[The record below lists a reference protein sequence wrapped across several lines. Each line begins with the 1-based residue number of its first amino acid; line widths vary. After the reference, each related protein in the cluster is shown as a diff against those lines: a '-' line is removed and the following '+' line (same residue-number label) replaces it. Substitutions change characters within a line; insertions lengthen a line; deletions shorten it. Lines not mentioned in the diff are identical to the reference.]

1 MSSRDITIVVMGVSG
16 SGKSHVGTA
25 LALACGVDFVEG
37 DALHPPGNIAKM
49 SAGMA
54 LTDTDR
60 WPWLDAIAAAI
71 TTQQGQGVVV
81 ACSAL
86 RRIYRDRLRLA
97 DPGLRLIYL
106 RVPRTQLARR
116 IREREH
122 FMPPSL
128 LDSQLATLEEP
139 GVDERAII
147 LDAGGDEAA
156 TVARAMTALAR
167 ANGS

>member
-1 MSSRDITIVVMGVSG
+1 MSSRHITIVVMGVSG

-25 LALACGVDFVEG
+25 LARACGVDFVEG
-37 DALHPPGNIAKM
+37 DALHPPENIAKM
-49 SAGMA
+49 SAGMP

-71 TTQQGQGVVV
+71 TSQRGWGVVV

-86 RRIYRDRLRLA
+86 RRSYRDRLRLA

-106 RVPRTQLARR
+106 RVPRSELDRR
-116 IREREH
+116 MRERDH

-139 GVDERAII
+139 GVDEQAII
-147 LDAGGDEAA
+147 LDAGDDEAT
-156 TVARAMTALAR
+156 TVARAMAALAR
-167 ANGS
+167 TSGP

>member
-1 MSSRDITIVVMGVSG
+1 MSLRGITIVVMGVSG
-16 SGKSHVGTA
+16 SGKSQVGTA

-37 DALHPPGNIAKM
+37 DALHPPENIAKM
-49 SAGMA
+49 GTGMA

-71 TTQQGQGVVV
+71 RMQRGHGVVV

-86 RRIYRDRLRLA
+86 RRVYRDRLRVA
-97 DPGLRLIYL
+97 DPWLRLIYL
-106 RVPRTQLARR
+106 RVPRTELDRR
-116 IREREH
+116 MRERDH

-139 GVDERAII
+139 GVDEQPII

-156 TVARAMTALAR
+156 TVARVLAGLAR
-167 ANGS
+167 GSGP